1 MSGIICFLRYLLM
14 KITCAMRDAISTTR
28 VMSRAGLRGRLG
40 DIDGVRIGRLVQ
52 HRACDGHVRFG
63 SKADICAAKSHVR
76 FTPESGHFRSL
87 LECPLAIR
95 ALWRRSLCH

>member
-40 DIDGVRIGRLVQ
+40 DIDGAL
-52 HRACDGHVRFG
+52 
-63 SKADICAAKSHVR
+63 AA
-76 FTPESGHFRSL
+76 
-87 LECPLAIR
+87 
-95 ALWRRSLCH
+95 